1 MYRVSLDKELGR
13 PLTNEVDAAVAA
25 RQIRRAIQEGTV
37 VPGEATSGAR
47 PIEPVVDRPT
57 FSQVAAQYL
66 ERHVQR
72 HLTPRTLTQCQ
83 YAHHFL
89 ATIDLPGPFGAI
101 VAFPDKPFHLRPMTS
116 SA

>member
-1 MYRVSLDKELGR
+1 MDVTT
-13 PLTNEVDAAVAA
+13 PIPAPAA